1 MGVEEN
7 MKIGY
12 ACIPLTINER
22 TSRGLTLKKFSR
34 DMFLEVVKQNI
45 EGLKT
50 ILENNEN
57 LNIKLFRISSDIV
70 PLGSHSINKIEWYKY
85 FENELNE
92 IGEFVKKCGMRV
104 SMHPG
109 QYTVLNAQKDDI
121 VDNAINDL
129 EYHSKFLDSL
139 GVNST
144 NKIILHLG
152 GGYGDKN
159 AAINR
164 FIKNFKRLSDSVK
177 NRLVIENDGKIFNI
191 EDVLY
196 VSSKISIP
204 VIFDNLHHECNHDL
218 VEPIKEIMK
227 KVIKTWK
234 EKDGNIKVH
243 YSQQN
248 SKKQIGAHSN
258 TISSKIFLEYYN
270 EVKEFNPDIMLE
282 VKDKDISAIK
292 CNLIINNLNNIN
304 MKSISTIIEK
314 QWAKYKYVLMERNYN
329 YYKECSKMVK
339 EKCSIKEFYEYTDE
353 TIISDVGDGSF
364 INTAEHV
371 WGYVKGDV
379 TDKERAHFE
388 KLLLDLQKKEKVK
401 HYLYKLCNRY
411 NAEYILNSYYF
422 HY

>member
-1 MGVEEN
+1 MGVEKN

-22 TSRGLTLKKFSR
+22 TSRGVTLKRFSE
-34 DMFLEVVKQNI
+34 DIFLEVVKQNI
-45 EGLKT
+45 EGLKK
-50 ILENNEN
+50 ILENNES

-85 FENELNE
+85 FENELSE
-92 IGEFVKKCGMRV
+92 IGKFIKKCGMRV

-109 QYTVLNAQKDDI
+109 QYTVLNALKEEI
-121 VDNAINDL
+121 VENAIKDL

-139 GVNST
+139 GVNPS
-144 NKIILHLG
+144 NKIILHIG

-159 AAINR
+159 AAMNR
-164 FIKNFKRLSDSVK
+164 FVENFKRLSASVK

-191 EDVLY
+191 DDVLY
-196 VSSKISIP
+196 VSSKIGIP

-218 VEPIKEIMK
+218 VHPIKEIMK
-227 KVIKTWK
+227 KVVKTWK

-248 SKKQIGAHSN
+248 SQKQIGAHSN
-258 TISSKIFLEYYN
+258 TITIKSFLEYYN
-270 EVKEFNPDIMLE
+270 EVKEFSPDIMLE

-292 CNLIINNLNNIN
+292 CNLIINNLNNIDN
-304 MKSISTIIEK
+304 KSNSTIIEK
-314 QWAKYKYVLMERNYN
+314 QWAKYKYVLMERNYK

-339 EKCSIKEFYEYTDE
+339 EKCSLKKFYEYTDGVIN
-353 TIISDVGDGSF
+353 TDVEDGSF

-371 WGYVKGDV
+371 WGYVKDYA
-379 TDKERAHFE
+379 TDKERAHFA
-388 KLLLDLQKKEKVK
+388 KLLLDLQHKEKVK
-401 HYLYKLCNRY
+401 LYLNKLCVRY
-411 NAEYILNSYYF
+411 NAEYIINSYYF